1 MIIIVIPLSREFLV
15 SNKINIIGIIDN
27 MENFINSLK
36 TLKLLFYIS
45 SISNRFFNQDLMN
58 KLC

>member
-27 MENFINSLK
+27 IDKFNNLK
-36 TLKLLFYIS
+36 CI
-45 SISNRFFNQDLMN
+45 I
-58 KLC
+58 